1 MLKGDTFMRILLPLL
16 VVTTSFLV
24 YGCDGGSVPGNAT
37 LGFALNSATD
47 RIETA
52 IRTTGEAGRG
62 ITVQAGTEAY
72 IAIQA
77 AKVAYDDSLNK
88 SVDQLDA
95 TVTRKLQE
103 IDSMV
108 NDLESGVDS
117 KIATVTSQAQQIANT
132 LPFANTTPQLTTF
145 SPRFCARLPNA
156 GQLELEFKGN
166 FMFAHQNDFKP
177 SLQVGDK
184 SYPSAENT
192 TQSLK
197 FLVTPVTDAA
207 DNKTTLMKIK
217 LSVPYEEKN
226 LLVFKKRK
234 VGTFNLLLG
243 TLPTSPGK
251 IVLSRKNVTQTRE
264 PPQHIVTQ
272 TWAQHSSNDD
282 LKDVIYPGP
291 SQPGWTII
299 DDSVRFVVEW
309 SQGDENDQWSK
320 TFVRANPSVV
330 YRVTTIHHRIG
341 TSGKVNFHF
350 EYDIQRSKPV
360 EEWQP
365 ETIDLTWGQSRAF
378 PAEPN
383 GWKVTFD
390 SFDGQHREFVG
401 PALTR
406 FLQVRVEGANVV
418 LSVPEARDL
427 TLLGYQA
434 RGFLVQSVGLPVDA
448 TTNE

>member
-52 IRTTGEAGRG
+52 IRTAGEAGRG

-95 TVTRKLQE
+95 TVTRKRQE

-108 NDLESGVDS
+108 NDLESGADS
-117 KIATVTSQAQQIANT
+117 RIATVTSQAQQIANT

-166 FMFAHQNDFKP
+166 FMFAHRDDFKP

-207 DNKTTLMKIK
+207 DNKITLMKIK

-234 VGTFNLLLG
+234 VGTYDLQLG

-251 IVLSRKNVTQTRE
+251 IVLSRKNVTQTTE
-264 PPQHIVTQ
+264 TQHIVTQ
-272 TWAQHSSNDD
+272 TWPQHSSNDD
-282 LKDVIYPGP
+282 LKDVIYEGP
-291 SQPGWTII
+291 SYPGWTII

-350 EYDIQRSKPV
+350 EYDIQRPKPV

-365 ETIDLTWGQSRAF
+365 EIVDLTWGQSRTFLAK
-378 PAEPN
+378 PN

-418 LSVPEARDL
+418 LSVPEARDVK
-427 TLLGYQA
+427 Y
-434 RGFLVQSVGLPVDA
+434 
-448 TTNE
+448 